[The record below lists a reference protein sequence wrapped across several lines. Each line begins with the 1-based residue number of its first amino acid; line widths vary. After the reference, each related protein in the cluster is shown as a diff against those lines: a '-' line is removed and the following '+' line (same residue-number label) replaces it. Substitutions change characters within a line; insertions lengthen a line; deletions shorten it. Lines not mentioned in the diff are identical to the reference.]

1 MNMMGYKNKTGFMA
15 GLTVAQVSEFSLI
28 LMALAFSFGHIDQ
41 QTVSFVTLVAIITI
55 VGSTYLFNYSDKLFA
70 LSKGMLQALQIRKK
84 LKKEPKLHL
93 DGPEMII
100 FGYDRVGFDFARV
113 AQSLGFRYVVVD
125 FNPDS
130 IRKMQDAQIP
140 FRFGD
145 AEDVEF
151 LQEIG
156 IAEAKIIVST
166 IPEFKTNKML
176 VSYYRRSNTEGIAMV
191 ISHDIKQ
198 ARDLYLEGASYVVMP
213 HYLGAHHASS
223 MLAEFGLDISLFE
236 KERNRHLVHLAHREQ
251 ILK

>member
-1 MNMMGYKNKTGFMA
+1 
-15 GLTVAQVSEFSLI
+15 
-28 LMALAFSFGHIDQ
+28 
-41 QTVSFVTLVAIITI
+41 VTLVAIITI
-55 VGSTYLFNYSDKLFA
+55 VGSTYLFNYSDKVFA
-70 LSKGMLQALQIRKK
+70 VSKSILNALQIRKK
-84 LKKEPKLHL
+84 LKKEPKLHQE
-93 DGPEMII
+93 GAEMII

-125 FNPDS
+125 FNPHS

-156 IAEAKIIVST
+156 ITDAKIIVST

-176 VSYYRRSNTEGIAMV
+176 VSYYRRFNPEGIIMV
-191 ISHDIKQ
+191 ISHDIKE
-198 ARDLYLEGASYVVMP
+198 ARELYLEGASYVVMP
-213 HYLGAHHASS
+213 HYLGAHHAST
-223 MLAEFGLDISLFE
+223 MLSEFGLDISQFE